1 METKEIEKI
10 LESQIA
16 RLERLKEEIE
26 LGADEADFE
35 GYDQD
40 RERSFVGLIDKGTM
54 ETYDIEYERLARII
68 HKKGFG
74 LNNRRSEMEIIATIL
89 DITKQGVK
97 KTKILYKANLSYV
110 QLKNYVSFLLEKGLL
125 ENIGNMYSTTKKGRL
140 FLITWQNTLMLLEL

>member
-1 METKEIEKI
+1 METKEIGKI

-40 RERSFVGLIDKGTM
+40 RERSFVGLMDKGTM

-89 DITKQGVK
+89 DMAKQGVK
-97 KTKILYKANLSYV
+97 KTNILYKANLSYV

>member
-1 METKEIEKI
+1 
-10 LESQIA
+10 
-16 RLERLKEEIE
+16 
-26 LGADEADFE
+26 
-35 GYDQD
+35 
-40 RERSFVGLIDKGTM
+40 M

>member
-1 METKEIEKI
+1 METKEIGRI

-35 GYDQD
+35 GYDRD

-89 DITKQGVK
+89 DIAKQEVK